1 MEIYA
6 KSRPEGY
13 LKEEYIPRYVSFPDP
28 NRGGHPFLHGVY
40 CSRSEEGKK
49 GRTFAALA
57 PPPLTPNSRTPL
69 AQSHPSLLPAVT
81 LEF

>member
-13 LKEEYIPRYVSFPDP
+13 LKEGYIPRDVSSPDP
-28 NRGGHPFLHGVY
+28 NREGHPFLHGVY
-40 CSRSEEGKK
+40 CSKSEEGRK

-57 PPPLTPNSRTPL
+57 PPSLSTPDSGAL
-69 AQSHPSLLPAVT
+69 ARFHPSLLPAVT